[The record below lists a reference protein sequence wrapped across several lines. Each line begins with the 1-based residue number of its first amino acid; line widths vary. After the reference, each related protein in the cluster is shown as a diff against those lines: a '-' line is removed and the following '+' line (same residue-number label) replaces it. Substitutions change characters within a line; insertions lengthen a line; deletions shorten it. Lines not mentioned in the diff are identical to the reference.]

1 MLRRMQSFPTTNIQT
16 ENVVRTFMARTY
28 SWMTAGLALT
38 AGVAYFTAQNET
50 LAMQVMG
57 LRLPLMLAQLALVF
71 VLAGLVQRMSSALAG
86 VLFMVYAVLTGLTF
100 SALLFAYSPAAVIS
114 AFATTAGTF
123 GVMSILGFTIK
134 RDLSAMGRFFLFAI
148 IGLFIAMLVNIFFV
162 SSALTLIISVVGVLL
177 FAGLTAYDTQMLR
190 KMALSGI
197 SGEMAE
203 RAAINGALSLYLNF
217 INMFL
222 FILRLFSSS
231 R

>member
-1 MLRRMQSFPTTNIQT
+1 MQSFPTTNVQT

-57 LRLPLMLAQLALVF
+57 LRLPLLLAQLAIVF

-123 GVMSILGFTIK
+123 GVMSILGFTVK
-134 RDLSAMGRFFLFAI
+134 RDLSGFARFFLFAI
-148 IGLFIAMLVNIFFV
+148 IGLFIAMLVNIFFA
-162 SSALTLIISVVGVLL
+162 SSVFSLIISVVGVLL
-177 FAGLTAYDTQMLR
+177 FAGLTVYDTQMLR